1 MSLQALEGKKYVSLE
16 TYRRN
21 GAGVPTPVW
30 FILQENHVFV
40 WTISTSGKVKRM
52 RNNPHVAVAPC
63 TMRGEPQGPYVEGVA
78 TLSDDDSSQELRKAF
93 KSKYGLML
101 LLDRAVPRLGKKEKR
116 VFVSITL
123 SGSHA

>member
-1 MSLQALEGKKYVSLE
+1 MSSQALEGKKYISLK

-21 GAGVPTPVW
+21 GEEVPTPVW
-30 FILQENHVFV
+30 FVQRDGRVFV
-40 WTISTSGKVKRM
+40 WTVSTTGKVKRI
-52 RNNPHVAVAPC
+52 RNNAKVAVAPC
-63 TMRGEPQGPYVEGVA
+63 TMRGEPLGPYIEGVA

-101 LLDRAVPRLGKKEKR
+101 LLDRAMPRLGKKEKR

-123 SGSHA
+123 PSLRA